1 VRTTTPEHVD
11 PAGPSGAAEPVD
23 PAPVR
28 RLGRAPVA
36 WRSAVL
42 VLGTVLVIWGTVFGN
57 DVDWPFGPMSQ
68 FAFRV
73 GRDDAIRSTF
83 LEARNA
89 RGEVMVVPITVH
101 SLGIAR
107 AEIEGQQN
115 AIIREPR
122 LLGDLASSYH
132 RLHPAEPELT
142 QLWLNERVTVLR
154 NGRAAGEHVDT
165 LVGWPVNAPEVGVQ

>member
-1 VRTTTPEHVD
+1 
-11 PAGPSGAAEPVD
+11 
-23 PAPVR
+23 
-28 RLGRAPVA
+28 VA

-42 VLGTVLVIWGTVFGN
+42 VIGTVLVVWGTLFGN

-83 LEARNA
+83 LEARAANGHA
-89 RGEVMVVPITVH
+89 MVVPITVRN
-101 SLGIAR
+101 LGIAR

-115 AIIREPR
+115 AIIREPQ

-132 RLHPAEPELT
+132 RLHPTEPPLT
-142 QLWLNERVTVLR
+142 QLWLRERVTVLR
-154 NGRAAGEHVDT
+154 NGRDAGQHLDT
-165 LVGWPVNAPEVGVQ
+165 LVAWPSGSEPAPEVAGQ